1 MCHTKSLTIKKGN
14 RSGFLFVQF
23 KKTDY
28 FAADAEASAT
38 VAAAE
43 AAATWLAA
51 SATAEAGAAAD
62 AVSTTTVEALTVAA
76 DAVTAGAE
84 ASTVV
89 VVVVDEAT
97 VVEAVV
103 EASAGAASSFL
114 LHAVIAKDA
123 ATKLDT
129 AINLTFITCSPKE
142 NNPVFTRR
150 YSK

>member
-1 MCHTKSLTIKKGN
+1 M
-14 RSGFLFVQF
+14 
-23 KKTDY
+23 
-28 FAADAEASAT
+28 
-38 VAAAE
+38 
-43 AAATWLAA
+43 
-51 SATAEAGAAAD
+51 
-62 AVSTTTVEALTVAA
+62 STTTVEALTVAA

-89 VVVVDEAT
+89 VVVDEAT

-103 EASAGAASSFL
+103 EAAAGAASSFL